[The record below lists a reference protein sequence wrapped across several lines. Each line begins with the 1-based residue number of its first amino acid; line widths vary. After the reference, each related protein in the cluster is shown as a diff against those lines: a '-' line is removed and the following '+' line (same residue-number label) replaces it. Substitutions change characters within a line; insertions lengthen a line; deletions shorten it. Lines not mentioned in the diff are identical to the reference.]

1 MYFRGGARGGG
12 RGLHYKVYF
21 KGGAR
26 GGDAGLHYNCKD
38 QEFTEAYVNLFRATQ
53 KFGNDSGNDIQLV
66 EFANGYTLF
75 VVDID
80 PALLLVGIENCLRP
94 DKRGMVRLEAKFDNA
109 LAETINVIAY
119 GEFQTVF
126 EIDRARNVILD
137 GAI

>member
-1 MYFRGGARGGG
+1 MRVTINGDPVSGHPLQLKFSGA
-12 RGLHYKVYF
+12 
-21 KGGAR
+21 
-26 GGDAGLHYNCKD
+26 KD
-38 QEFTEAYVNLFRATQ
+38 LEFTEAYLNLFRATQ

-66 EFANGYTLF
+66 EFTSGYSLF

-80 PALLLVGIENCLRP
+80 PALTLMGVENCLRP

-109 LAETINVIAY
+109 LPETINVIAY